1 MSIPLFRP
9 YLNPE
14 AATRVAW
21 VLSPREDGSIYLGQG
36 ERCEE
41 FEESFG
47 ALVEA
52 PVAPLFVNSCSS
64 AIALALHLCGVG
76 PLTEVI
82 TTPITCTATNDAIVT
97 RGGRIAWADVDPLTG
112 NIDPASVAALV
123 TPRTKAVIAVDW
135 GGRACDYDALRKA
148 APGIPIIED
157 AAHAFLSTRHGRSI
171 AHSAGYAFVGEVPQG
186 GDYVCWSTGA
196 IKHLTTGMGGFLLPP
211 SDQLE
216 RARLLRWHGLDRRS
230 KQDFRCEQDIHEAGY
245 QFQGND
251 VSAAIGL
258 ANLEGAAWS
267 VAQSRENAAYYHT
280 WLSTL
285 PGIHVPPF
293 DPGSAYWL
301 FTMVVEDRAD
311 FMAHLAEHGIATS
324 QVHRRNDA
332 HPAFRAVAVNEAGA
346 GVDAFDATQVSI
358 PCGYWVTAVQRD
370 YIAATVH
377 AWAMERSRRAA

>member
-1 MSIPLFRP
+1 M
-9 YLNPE
+9 NPE
-14 AATRVAW
+14 AIAMVAP
-21 VLSPREDGSIYLGQG
+21 VLAPRPDGSIYLGQG

-41 FEESFG
+41 FEEAFG
-47 ALVEA
+47 TMVDA
-52 PVAPLFVNSCSS
+52 PTPPLFVNSCSS

-123 TPRTKAVIAVDW
+123 TPRTKAIIAVDW

-157 AAHAFLSTRHGRSI
+157 AAHAFRSTRHGRSI
-171 AHSAGYAFVGEVPQG
+171 AHSANYAFVGEVPQG

-211 SDQLE
+211 ADQLE

-245 QFQGND
+245 QYQGND

-267 VAQSRENAAYYHT
+267 VERSRENAKYYAR
-280 WLSTL
+280 WLAGL
-285 PGIHVPPF
+285 PGVTVPPF
-293 DPGSAYWL
+293 DAGSASWL
-301 FTMVVEDRAD
+301 MTLVVDDRAGL
-311 FMAHLAEHGIATS
+311 MAHLAEHGIATS

-332 HPAFRAVAVNEAGA
+332 HPAFMAVAVNEAGP
-346 GVDAFDATQVSI
+346 GVEAFDATQVSL
-358 PCGYWVTAVQRD
+358 PCGYWLSEAQRE
-370 YIAATVH
+370 YIAATCH
-377 AWAMERSRRAA
+377 EWAMQRARRAA